1 MARRYCLFLI
11 VMLADSLTQWQVIS
25 MQGTSDVCNEVKLDQ
40 METVSAFYTNQRE
53 VFRPL
58 ELPTDCTYSID
69 AFEVESNKDYAN
81 VCQIYLEL
89 WSPILLTG
97 LILQKV
103 AMFQLQNDRLPR
115 RAARG
120 FTVSN
125 GDRLAV
131 VAYSGDS
138 SPAPPAQCLGAY
150 STLLTGGGTPAL
162 QNRCISEINQES
174 DLQVNLKT
182 CTISLSLERLAYR
195 VQLTGEQGSTST
207 TINGFP
213 TTLTATS
220 QTAISNV
227 VNSTTAS
234 TASVEVMTTRQK
246 KSSCYSPQHTHAAH
260 QCLYK

>member
-1 MARRYCLFLI
+1 MYF
-11 VMLADSLTQWQVIS
+11 
-25 MQGTSDVCNEVKLDQ
+25 
-40 METVSAFYTNQRE
+40 
-53 VFRPL
+53 
-58 ELPTDCTYSID
+58 
-69 AFEVESNKDYAN
+69 
-81 VCQIYLEL
+81 QIYLEL

-162 QNRCISEINQES
+162 QNRCISEINQVQRCIYGNLEL
-174 DLQVNLKT
+174 DLY
-182 CTISLSLERLAYR
+182 ISY
-195 VQLTGEQGSTST
+195 
-207 TINGFP
+207 P
-213 TTLTATS
+213 
-220 QTAISNV
+220 
-227 VNSTTAS
+227 
-234 TASVEVMTTRQK
+234 
-246 KSSCYSPQHTHAAH
+246 
-260 QCLYK
+260 